1 MNKMFLLCAVAS
13 LSLFTLGC
21 GDTASEPG
29 SSTFGL
35 QPAAPPQGTQ
45 PGDPVGLTVH
55 EFLTAIRT
63 GDTQAS
69 SSRLTP
75 LALQMINQNDMTFA
89 PPASENATFQVGQ
102 VEMYG
107 PDKASVDSI
116 WSDLDADG
124 QRNEEKMTW
133 ALKLNQGQW
142 RISGLIAYVGENQS
156 PVKINFENPS
166 EFMGGNSQ
174 PKTAQPPQQQQQQ
187 PGYPSPRQAS
197 QPTQDPFRK

>member
-1 MNKMFLLCAVAS
+1 MNKMFLLCAVAGFS
-13 LSLFTLGC
+13 CVSLGC
-21 GDTASEPG
+21 DSASESTG
-29 SSTFGL
+29 SAFGM
-35 QPAAPPQGTQ
+35 QAGVPAQGASSSES
-45 PGDPVGLTVH
+45 VARTVH

-63 GDTQAS
+63 GDTRAS

-75 LALQMINQNDMTFA
+75 LALQMINENDMTFA

-107 PDKASVDSI
+107 ADRASAESI

-133 ALKLNQGQW
+133 ALKLDQGQW

-166 EFMGGNSQ
+166 EFMGGSPQ

-187 PGYPSPRQAS
+187 GYPSPRQAS
-197 QPTQDPFRK
+197 QPTRDPFR